1 MITQNLKNIQGYVFT
16 GNADVGTHLTTI
28 SNQSEI
34 SNTGNENTAILTG
47 MASGS
52 TDIDLTND
60 GCTSSGLAIAIGTG
74 VTTPT
79 ASDYTLATPISVSD
93 VSCVSASNVYSE
105 PSGERY
111 ITATF
116 NNNTSNDIAINEV
129 GLILDLYISSYFSY
143 KILLDRQVLS
153 SPVTIP
159 ANSEIAVVYT
169 LEF

>member
-16 GNADVGTHLTTI
+16 GDAEVRKHLTTI

-34 SNTGNENTAILTG
+34 CNTGNENSRILTG
-47 MASGS
+47 MASSSTNIDLS
-52 TDIDLTND
+52 TDS
-60 GCTSSGLAIAIGTG
+60 CTASGLTIAIGTG
-74 VTTPT
+74 TTTPT
-79 ASDYTLATPISVSD
+79 INDYTLATPISVSD
-93 VSCVSASNVYSE
+93 VSCVSTSNVYSE
-105 PSGERY
+105 QSGERY

-116 NNNTSNDIAINEV
+116 NNNTASDITINEV
-129 GLILDLYISSYFSY
+129 GLILDLWISSYFSY

-159 ANSEIAVVYT
+159 ANSEIALVYV

>member
-16 GNADVGTHLTTI
+16 GDAEVRTHLTTI
-28 SNQSEI
+28 SNQTEI
-34 SNTGNENTAILTG
+34 SNTGNENSSILIG
-47 MASGS
+47 MSSGS
-52 TDIDLTND
+52 TDIDLSTD
-60 GCTSSGLAIAIGTG
+60 GCASSGLAIAIGTG
-74 VTTPT
+74 TTAPT
-79 ASDYTLATPISVSD
+79 VNDYTLATPISVSD

-116 NNNTSNDIAINEV
+116 NNNTASDIVVNEV
-129 GLILDLYISSYFSY
+129 GLILDLWISRYFSY

-159 ANSEIAVVYT
+159 ANSEIALVYV

>member
-16 GNADVGTHLTTI
+16 GNASIYKHLITI

-34 SNTGNENTAILTG
+34 CNTGNENTAILKG

-60 GCTSSGLAIAIGTG
+60 GCISSGLAITVGTG
-74 VTTPT
+74 TTTPT
-79 ASDYTLATPISVSD
+79 VSNYTLAKPISVSD
-93 VSCVSASNVYSE
+93 VSCVSASNAYSE
-105 PSGERY
+105 SSGKRY

-116 NNNTSNDIAINEV
+116 NNNTSNDITINEV

-159 ANSEIAVVYT
+159 ANNEIALVYV

>member
-16 GNADVGTHLTTI
+16 GNADVRTHLTTI

-34 SNTGNENTAILTG
+34 SNTGNENTAILTD

-60 GCTSSGLAIAIGTG
+60 GCTSSGLAIAVGTG
-74 VTTPT
+74 TTTPT
-79 ASDYTLATPISVSD
+79 VSDYTLATPISVSD

-105 PSGERY
+105 PNGERY

-116 NNNTSNDIAINEV
+116 NNNTASDIVVNEV
-129 GLILDLYISSYFSY
+129 GLILDLWISSYFSY

-159 ANSEIAVVYT
+159 ANSEIALVYT

>member
-16 GNADVGTHLTTI
+16 GDAAVRSHLTTI

-34 SNTGNENTAILTG
+34 CNTGNENSRILTG
-47 MASGS
+47 MAGS
-52 TDIDLTND
+52 NTDIDLSTD
-60 GCTSSGLAIAIGTG
+60 GCTSSGLAIAVGTG
-74 VTTPT
+74 TTTPT
-79 ASDYTLATPISVSD
+79 VSDYTLATPISVSD
-93 VSCVSASNVYSE
+93 VSCVSASNAYSE

-116 NNNTSNDIAINEV
+116 NNNTSNDITINEV
-129 GLILDLYISSYFSY
+129 GLILDLWISSHFSY

-159 ANSEIAVVYT
+159 ANSEIALVYT

>member
-16 GNADVGTHLTTI
+16 GNADVDTHLTTI
-28 SNQSEI
+28 SNQTEI
-34 SNTGNENTAILTG
+34 CNTGTENSRILIAMSSSNTDVDL
-47 MASGS
+47 S
-52 TDIDLTND
+52 TD
-60 GCTSSGLAIAIGTG
+60 GCTASGLAIAIGTG
-74 VTTPT
+74 TTTPT
-79 ASDYTLATPISVSD
+79 ANDYTLATPISVSD

-116 NNNTSNDIAINEV
+116 NNNTASDIVVNEV
-129 GLILDLYISSYFSY
+129 GLILDLYISNYFSY

-159 ANSEIAVVYT
+159 ANSEIALVYV

>member
-16 GNADVGTHLTTI
+16 GNAEVRTHLTTI
-28 SNQSEI
+28 SNQTEI
-34 SNTGNENTAILTG
+34 CNTGDENSMILRGMARSNTDVNL
-47 MASGS
+47 S
-52 TDIDLTND
+52 TD

-74 VTTPT
+74 TTTPT

-93 VSCVSASNVYSE
+93 VSCVSASNAYSE

-116 NNNTSNDIAINEV
+116 NNNTASDITINEV

-159 ANSEIAVVYT
+159 ANNEIALVYT

>member
-16 GNADVGTHLTTI
+16 GDTAVSTHITTI
-28 SNQSEI
+28 SNQTKL
-34 SNTGNENTAILTG
+34 SNTGNENSGILTG
-47 MASGS
+47 IALANTDVDLS
-52 TDIDLTND
+52 TD
-60 GCTSSGLAIAIGTG
+60 GCTASGLAVAIGTG
-74 VTTPT
+74 TTTPT

-116 NNNTSNDIAINEV
+116 NNNTASDITINEV
-129 GLILDLYISSYFSY
+129 GLILDLYISGYFSY

-159 ANSEIAVVYT
+159 ANNEIALVYT